1 MTARNVLYVQS
12 GGVTAVINASAAGV
26 IETARRHRGRIGKVF
41 AAHGGLLGALS
52 EELIDTSRESAAA
65 IAALKHTPGGA
76 FGSSR
81 YTPGP
86 VDTDPA
92 PYARLIEVFR
102 AHDIG
107 AFLYNG
113 GNGSMDTAWRIA
125 ALARKTGYPIVSI
138 GIPKTVD
145 NDIVGT
151 DCSPGFGSAAKY
163 VASSIREAALDLA
176 SMAHDSNKSSTKLFV
191 LEVMGRNTGWLAAA
205 AGLAAERAGDAPQVL
220 LLPEIPFEADRFVRK
235 VASVID
241 RDGWCAVVVSEGIR
255 GASGQ
260 AFASIEGPPSVFGP
274 LGGVAP
280 GIARLAG
287 ERLGVKYHWAVA
299 SYLQRAARHLA
310 SQTDVDQAYAVGRAA
325 IELVLAGANGVMPSI
340 RRISDRPYRW
350 KIAAVPLGSVA
361 NKEREVPRR
370 YISADGFHITASTRR
385 YLAPLI
391 EGEAAI
397 PFERGLPRF
406 GRLKLVPIAKR
417 LPRFPAA

>member
-1 MTARNVLYVQS
+1 MTPRNVLYVQS

-26 IETARRHRGRIGKVF
+26 IETARRHRGRIGNVF

-52 EELIDTSRESAAA
+52 EELIDTSYESAAA
-65 IAALKHTPGGA
+65 
-76 FGSSR
+76 
-81 YTPGP
+81 
-86 VDTDPA
+86 
-92 PYARLIEVFR
+92 
-102 AHDIG
+102 
-107 AFLYNG
+107 
-113 GNGSMDTAWRIA
+113 IA

-138 GIPKTVD
+138 GIPKTID

-176 SMAHDSNKSSTKLFV
+176 SMANDTSKSSTKLFV

-205 AGLAAERAGDAPQVL
+205 AGLAAEQAGDAPQVL

-235 VASVID
+235 VASVIK

-255 GASGQ
+255 DASGQ
-260 AFASIEGPPSVFGP
+260 AFASIAGPPSAFGP

-287 ERLGVKYHWAVA
+287 ERLGVRYHWAVA

-340 RRISDRPYRW
+340 RRMSDRPYRW
-350 KIAAVPLGSVA
+350 KIEPVPLGGVA
-361 NKEREVPRR
+361 NKERKVPRR
-370 YISADGFHITASTRR
+370 YITADGFHITASART
-385 YLAPLI
+385 YLLPLI
-391 EGEAAI
+391 EGQAAI
-397 PFERGLPRF
+397 PFERGLPRL
-406 GRLKLVPIAKR
+406 GRLKRVPIAKR